1 MKRFYFVALL
11 LMSFL
16 SSYAQKGFILQHQPK
31 NGFVTIS
38 GGVSL
43 PVGKFAVCSTRDEQA
58 GLAQQGIMAS
68 LSAGYRVAGP
78 VGLMIRGEVFRNRVQ
93 QEALLDGFY
102 RAQGDSWT
110 ANAGYWAVTSITAGP
125 YVNIPMGRWTL
136 QLRATAGQATAIC
149 PSTSLRGRF
158 LDIPMSIETAEARS
172 VARSYNGGL
181 TVRYRLGRST
191 ALQLNSDYSRADF
204 TFQDMKTAT
213 STGNGQGQTN
223 LMTSFKP
230 ISVVN
235 LSLGITVLF
244 GNRQRVF

>member
-1 MKRFYFVALL
+1 MKRIYLTAFLL
-11 LMSFL
+11 AGSLF
-16 SSYAQKGFILQHQPK
+16 SYAQKGFILQHQPK
-31 NGFVTIS
+31 NGFVTVG

-43 PVGKFAVCSTRDEQA
+43 PLSKFAECSSRDEQA
-58 GLAQQGIMAS
+58 GLARQGTMAS
-68 LSAGYRVAGP
+68 VSAGYRIVGP
-78 VGLMIRGEVFRNRVQ
+78 VGLMVRGELFRNRVHA
-93 QEALLDGFY
+93 EALLDGLY

-110 ANAGYWAVTSITAGP
+110 ANSGYWAVTSITAGP
-125 YVNIPMGRWTL
+125 YVNIPLGRWTM
-136 QLRATAGQATAIC
+136 QFRATAGRATAIC

-172 VARSYNGGL
+172 VARSYNGGITL
-181 TVRYRLGRST
+181 RYRLGRST
-191 ALQLNSDYSRADF
+191 AMQLNTDYSRADF

-213 STGNGQGQTN
+213 NNGVGQGQTN

-235 LSLGITVLF
+235 ISVGLTVLF